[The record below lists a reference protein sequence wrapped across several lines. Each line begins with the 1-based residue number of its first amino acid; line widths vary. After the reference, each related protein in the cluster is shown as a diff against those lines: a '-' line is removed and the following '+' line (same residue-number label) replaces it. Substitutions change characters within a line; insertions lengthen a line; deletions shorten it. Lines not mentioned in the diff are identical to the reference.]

1 MNAESSRVVGYL
13 VSGLGIVLLLV
24 ELPFAAASGL
34 MAPLWAVVLVLL
46 GWLVLFVLA
55 VRWFRTRP
63 WPVLALPFIG
73 AVLWFAVLTFGEQVL
88 GWTA

>member
-1 MNAESSRVVGYL
+1 MAGYL
-13 VSGLGIVLLLV
+13 VSGLGVVLLLV

-34 MAPLWAVVLVLL
+34 MAPLWAVVLILL

-55 VRWFRTRP
+55 VRWFRARP
-63 WPVLALPFIG
+63 WLVLALPFVG

-88 GWTA
+88 GWTP